1 MGFHFKPKGGGGGEE
16 KAVGG
21 GGGGGGGAFRASEI
35 SPLTEVAAAAAATLR
50 LAGNGLAF
58 FPSFFPSSN
67 NFFRFPSYLEIISL
81 ALLFIEFFVYIF
93 GSSKM
98 VHG

>member
-21 GGGGGGGAFRASEI
+21 GGGGERPAAFHAPEI
-35 SPLTEVAAAAAATLR
+35 SPLTEVASAATTTATLR
-50 LAGNGLAF
+50 PAGYGWAF

-67 NFFRFPSYLEIISL
+67 SFFLFPSDLEIVSL
-81 ALLFIEFFVYIF
+81 ALLFIEFFV
-93 GSSKM
+93 
-98 VHG
+98 

>member
-1 MGFHFKPKGGGGGEE
+1 MGEE
-16 KAVGG
+16 FQRGGVSFQTQRGWGWRREGRQRGG
-21 GGGGGGGAFRASEI
+21 GGGGI
-35 SPLTEVAAAAAATLR
+35 SPLTEVAAAAATLR

-67 NFFRFPSYLEIISL
+67 NFFRFPSDLEIISL

>member
-21 GGGGGGGAFRASEI
+21 GERRSATFCASEI
-35 SPLTEVAAAAAATLR
+35 SPLTEVAAAATAMVTATLR
-50 LAGNGLAF
+50 LASNGLAF

-67 NFFRFPSYLEIISL
+67 SFFRFPSDLEIVSL
-81 ALLFIEFFVYIF
+81 AFVTPQTR
-93 GSSKM
+93 G
-98 VHG
+98 VR